1 MRNSGLPSGG
11 PFFMENDLMKTL
23 LKMALLLPALF
34 VPLPVL
40 ASADTRADTAA
51 ELATGLSAG
60 ARTSLAD
67 SIIEAATLSAGNR
80 RSGARIEGCE
90 ITTWVES
97 DEGGLGW
104 LLYSQSVFDLAQV
117 EVVAQ
122 VPGGD
127 TRAAQYYI
135 FGAGMGIIS
144 LRATAP
150 YKIAQEVADFGVQP
164 EGARPSPRLPE
175 AAGGPGYYFTQT
187 SELMLVLDGIEDAVR
202 PRRFSEGLRAYK
214 EAFCPPA

>member
-1 MRNSGLPSGG
+1 
-11 PFFMENDLMKTL
+11 MKTP

-40 ASADTRADTAA
+40 ASADTRVDAAADVAA
-51 ELATGLSAG
+51 EPAADLSAG
-60 ARTSLAD
+60 RRASLAD
-67 SIIEAATLSAGNR
+67 SIIEAATLSTGNR

-90 ITTWVES
+90 VTTWVES

-104 LLYSQSVFDLAQV
+104 LLYSKSVFDLAQV

-122 VPGGD
+122 VAGGD

-150 YKIAQEVADFGVQP
+150 YKIAQEVADFGARP
-164 EGARPSPRLPE
+164 EGARRSKRLPA
-175 AAGGPGYYFTQT
+175 AAGAPGYYFTQT
-187 SELMLVLDGIEDAVR
+187 SELMLVLDGIEDAAR
-202 PRRFSEGLRAYK
+202 PRRFAEGLRAYK
-214 EAFCPPA
+214 DAFCPPA

>member
-1 MRNSGLPSGG
+1 
-11 PFFMENDLMKTL
+11 MKTL
-23 LKMALLLPALF
+23 LKVALLLPALF

-40 ASADTRADTAA
+40 AAADVRANAAADTRADAAA
-51 ELATGLSAG
+51 EPALDLSAG
-60 ARTSLAD
+60 ARASLAD
-67 SIIEAATLSAGNR
+67 SIVEAVALSTGNR

-90 ITTWVES
+90 VTTWVES

-117 EVVAQ
+117 DVVAQ
-122 VPGGD
+122 STGGD

-164 EGARPSPRLPE
+164 EGARTSKRVPE

-187 SELMLVLDGIEDAVR
+187 KELMLVLDGIEDAAQ
-202 PRRFSEGLRAYK
+202 PRRFAEGLRTYK
-214 EAFCPPA
+214 DAFCPPA